1 MVMLSEDSKDSM
13 ILLINGL
20 NFKIQSIALSI
31 QANQAEWLI
40 KTSRELDRYYKR
52 KKDFLE

>member
-20 NFKIQSIALSI
+20 NFKIQSTALSI
-31 QANQAEWLI
+31 QANLAEWQI

-52 KKDFLE
+52 NKDFLE